1 LLGRGAGSDVC
12 GTNAAGKSALF
23 AACWRSFPEVASLLL
38 EKGAKVH
45 QVDEHGRTAL
55 WAAGRG
61 GSAECVK
68 VILDAGGDPDAMDD
82 RQGAFEAGAG
92 VASCT
97 PLFAAVWC
105 GNFAAC
111 KMLLEEVCLAPL
123 PSRSVV
129 YALLV
134 LRCSSDTPPPG
145 AKLEPLVETACVETR
160 SRGTNTSG
168 GLQGADPKLG
178 DSEKRTPMEIAET
191 DELKA
196 LLQEWIEKHDSDDP
210 AAMGVKTPK
219 GKGTFKKE

>member
-1 LLGRGAGSDVC
+1 
-12 GTNAAGKSALF
+12 
-23 AACWRSFPEVASLLL
+23 VASLLL

-105 GNFAAC
+105 GNTPAC
-111 KMLLEEVCLAPL
+111 KVMLDEVRLAPL
-123 PSRSVV
+123 LSRFCCLSV
-129 YALLV
+129 LLL
-134 LRCSSDTPPPG
+134 LRCSSDTLPTG
-145 AKLEPLVETACVETR
+145 AKLEPLVETPCLETPLVQER
-160 SRGTNTSG
+160 DA
-168 GLQGADPKLG
+168 GLF
-178 DSEKRTPMEIAET
+178 
-191 DELKA
+191 
-196 LLQEWIEKHDSDDP
+196 H
-210 AAMGVKTPK
+210 
-219 GKGTFKKE
+219 